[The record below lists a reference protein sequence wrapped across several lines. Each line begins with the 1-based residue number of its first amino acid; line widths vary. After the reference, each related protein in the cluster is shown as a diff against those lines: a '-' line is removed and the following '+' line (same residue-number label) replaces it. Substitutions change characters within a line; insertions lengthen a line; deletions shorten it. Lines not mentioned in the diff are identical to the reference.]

1 MTLLACI
8 ALIPY
13 RPLGCALARHS
24 VESLKMKPVT
34 TPPTLSMRLKHDRLI
49 TLQLKQVNASLV
61 TEDLKIVRD
70 QVDQS
75 SLSLMLIV

>member
-1 MTLLACI
+1 
-8 ALIPY
+8 
-13 RPLGCALARHS
+13 
-24 VESLKMKPVT
+24 
-34 TPPTLSMRLKHDRLI
+34 MRLKHDRLI